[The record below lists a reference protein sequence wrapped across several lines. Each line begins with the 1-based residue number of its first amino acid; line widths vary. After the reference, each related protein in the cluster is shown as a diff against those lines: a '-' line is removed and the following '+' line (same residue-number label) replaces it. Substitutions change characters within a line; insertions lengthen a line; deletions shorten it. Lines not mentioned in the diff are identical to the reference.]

1 MNERKKKKILVVD
14 DEITVCKSIRQAIL
28 SDDYEVDMALS
39 GEEALKKDKD
49 KNYDLIVTDL
59 MMPGITGMDLLRS
72 LKKKKPEADVIMIT
86 GYPTIKT
93 AVESIKIG
101 AFDYIPKP
109 FTPAEL
115 RSLVFRSFK
124 KSESL
129 EKGEEALPEIK
140 MPPGLHFM
148 IGHTWLRTEENNIAS
163 VGVVFDFLQTVGKI
177 IYLEIAKMNDSLNQ
191 GELCAKIIDDEKFTY
206 RIWSPASGRVVE
218 INAIL
223 KKDYSLLRKDPYHK
237 GWLFKLDLTNWE
249 EDRNG
254 LLLSK

>member
-1 MNERKKKKILVVD
+1 MDEKKKKKILVVD

-28 SDDYEVDMALS
+28 SDDYEVDMSLS
-39 GEEALKKDKD
+39 GEEALKKDED
-49 KNYDLIVTDL
+49 KQYDLIVTDL
-59 MMPGITGMDLLRS
+59 MMPGITGMDLLKS
-72 LKKKKPEADVIMIT
+72 LKKKKPETNIIMIT

-129 EKGEEALPEIK
+129 EKGEEAPLEIK
-140 MPPGLHFM
+140 MPSGLHFM
-148 IGHTWLRTEENNIAS
+148 IGHTWLRPEENNIAF
-163 VGVVFDFLQTVGKI
+163 VGVVFDFLQTVGEI
-177 IYLEIAKMNDSLNQ
+177 IYLELPKMNDSLNQ
-191 GELCAKIIDDEKFTY
+191 GELCAKIIDDEKFSY

-218 INAIL
+218 INKVL
-223 KKDYSLLRKDPYHK
+223 GKDYSLLKKDPYNQ
-237 GWLFKLDLTNWE
+237 GWLFKLDLANWE
-249 EDRNG
+249 EDRKG

>member
-1 MNERKKKKILVVD
+1 MNEKKKKKILVVD

-28 SDDYEVDMALS
+28 LDDYEVDTALS
-39 GEEALKKDKD
+39 GEEALKKDDD

-59 MMPGITGMDLLRS
+59 MMPGITGIDLLKS
-72 LKKKKPEADVIMIT
+72 LRKKRPEANVIMIT

-109 FTPAEL
+109 FTPSEL

-124 KSESL
+124 KSEG
-129 EKGEEALPEIK
+129 KGEEALPEIK

-148 IGHTWLRTEENNIAS
+148 IGHTWLRTKENNIAS
-163 VGVVFDFLQTVGKI
+163 VGVVFDFLQTVEKI
-177 IYLEIAKMNDSLNQ
+177 IYLELPKINDSLNQ
-191 GELCAKIIDDEKFTY
+191 GELCAKIIDDRKFTH
-206 RIWSPASGRVVE
+206 RIWSPASGRVVD
-218 INAIL
+218 INNIL
-223 KKDYSLLRKDPYHK
+223 GKDYSLLKKDPYHK
-237 GWLFKLDLTNWE
+237 GWLFKLDLINWE
-249 EDRNG
+249 EDRKG